1 MKKRIVYSGY
11 IIIVTV
17 FFLYYLFPGDAVT
30 AYINYQ
36 INSMSPEIQLSIKEL
51 KPAFPPGMKLI
62 APDLLRQNQPVIG
75 ADFLDIRPSY
85 LSLFKNDKTVF
96 INGDIYEGV
105 LDSSISVANISSNPE
120 YDLDLTF
127 DGVQISKIPIV
138 QEYESYQISGL
149 AEGNLV
155 YSNKEVKTG
164 KGSAGIIVTQ
174 SAVKFTPALFG
185 LEQLDFKTINAD
197 FEILNQRVTLKKLD
211 VDSRDVSANA
221 TGSIILRNPIDKS
234 TINIQGEIK
243 LHPSFLKQLGSVF
256 PIELLPKQRSK
267 TGGIPFR
274 ITGSIERPNFA
285 FR

>member
-11 IIIVTV
+11 IIIATV

-96 INGDIYEGV
+96 IKGDIYEGV
-105 LDSSISVANISSNPE
+105 LDSNISFANIRSNPE

-127 DGVQISKIPIV
+127 DGIQISKIPIV
-138 QEYESYQISGL
+138 EEYESYQISGL

-155 YSNKEVKTG
+155 YSNKEVKAG
-164 KGSAGIIVTQ
+164 KGNAGIIITK

-185 LEQLDFKTINAD
+185 LDQLEFKTINAD
-197 FEILNQRVTLKKLD
+197 FEILNQRVTLKQLD

-221 TGSIILRNPIDKS
+221 TGSVILRNPIDKS
-234 TINIQGEIK
+234 TINILGEIK

-256 PIELLPKQRSK
+256 PIELIPKQKSK

-274 ITGSIERPNFA
+274 ITGSIERPNFT